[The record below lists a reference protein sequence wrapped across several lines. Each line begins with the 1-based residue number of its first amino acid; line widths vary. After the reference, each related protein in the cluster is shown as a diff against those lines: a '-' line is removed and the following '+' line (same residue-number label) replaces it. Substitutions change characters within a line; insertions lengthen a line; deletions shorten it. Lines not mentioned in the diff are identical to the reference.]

1 MYLKNYDI
9 SCLITL
15 ALKNSLFWYYIKQI
29 MNVSIRAMACHW
41 IMYVL
46 CILYSLTNSLIQIQ
60 IRGKMECSIK
70 LGYRLKNTQKNKYR

>member
-29 MNVSIRAMACHW
+29 MNVSIRAMACYW

-46 CILYSLTNSLIQIQ
+46 CVLYSLTNSVNSNSNS
-60 IRGKMECSIK
+60 GKDGMF
-70 LGYRLKNTQKNKYR
+70 Y